1 MTLTVHLDNQLISMV
16 IFDGTDPVAASTLAA
31 NPAVTA
37 DQYAASMAAVL
48 RLRGDW
54 LPQVTESICSSVVP
68 SLTQPIR
75 DALELLLPGKPLLMV
90 GPGIKTGL
98 NMRLENVPSVGADFV
113 CTAAAALEEF
123 APPMVV
129 ISLTDA
135 ATTFLAID
143 REGCLVGR
151 SIVPGVEGSLEN
163 LCRQAA
169 QLPSVAFQPRC
180 RLLGKGTADAIRSG
194 ILYGSAAMIDGM
206 LDRYEEALGG
216 QVTAVAT
223 GPLAPEILRQ
233 CRRQIQ
239 VRPLLVHEGLRIL
252 CRKNR

>member
-16 IFDGTDPVAASTLAA
+16 IFDGTDPVAASSLAA

-37 DQYAASMAAVL
+37 DQYAASMAEVV
-48 RLRGDW
+48 RLRGAS
-54 LPQVTESICSSVVP
+54 LSHVTEAICSSVVP
-68 SLTQPIR
+68 SLTHTIQA
-75 DALELLLPGKPLLMV
+75 ALELLLPGVPLVMV

-123 APPMVV
+123 APPLVV

-151 SIVPGVEGSLEN
+151 SIVPGVEGSLAN

-206 LDRYEEALGG
+206 VDRYEEALGG

-223 GPLAPEILRQ
+223 GSLAPEILAQ
-233 CRRQIQ
+233 CRRSVQI
-239 VRPLLVHEGLRIL
+239 RPLLVHQGLEIL